1 MSKQLKSHYSC
12 EQPAFIGWG
21 GGGGIPF
28 TRTMTAS
35 DLSTIIMPYN

>member
-12 EQPAFIGWG
+12 EQPAFIGW